1 MSSWLDGMGSQEAR
15 FQPGDHACLVTWKS
29 SFFPLYQLH
38 SEILEKLEQA
48 IVFRKG
54 SPICMEEFRDLRVF
68 IHVNSDDY
76 LERHDTEETADWCNH
91 ETRTSSV
98 EQWIEHRPCTQLVP
112 GPTKNLICA
121 NKWKHYQLRCV
132 VYDIQRAPY
141 GGNYGPI
148 SHASWEKRFL
158 IWGWQDELDR
168 VSDLVEW
175 SQDYSS
181 ILCLPISD
189 PVPKPRV
196 MLKALHSRVV
206 DMIRRFMPLSL
217 FPGNA
222 IWHPDDIEQITAT
235 PPTRSLAP
243 SAIKLAVS
251 KLDPSSTI
259 RHGTKISAQ
268 SSVLPPAAETQLL
281 ELQNQS
287 LCSPLS
293 RD

>member
-1 MSSWLDGMGSQEAR
+1 MLLPCSCFRFTSRKLRVSPTSHRHYCATTVIMSSWLDGMGRQEAR

-76 LERHDTEETADWCNH
+76 LERHYTEETADWCNH

-98 EQWIEHRPCTQLVP
+98 QQWIEHRPWVQLVP

-121 NKWKHYQLRCV
+121 INEYKWKHYQLRCV

-141 GGNYGPI
+141 GGNYGPL

-168 VSDLVEW
+168 VPDLVEW
-175 SQDYSS
+175 SQACQS
-181 ILCLPISD
+181 
-189 PVPKPRV
+189 V
-196 MLKALHSRVV
+196 
-206 DMIRRFMPLSL
+206 
-217 FPGNA
+217 
-222 IWHPDDIEQITAT
+222 T
-235 PPTRSLAP
+235 PCQN
-243 SAIKLAVS
+243 
-251 KLDPSSTI
+251 
-259 RHGTKISAQ
+259 HG
-268 SSVLPPAAETQLL
+268 
-281 ELQNQS
+281 
-287 LCSPLS
+287 
-293 RD
+293 

>member
-1 MSSWLDGMGSQEAR
+1 
-15 FQPGDHACLVTWKS
+15 
-29 SFFPLYQLH
+29 
-38 SEILEKLEQA
+38 
-48 IVFRKG
+48 
-54 SPICMEEFRDLRVF
+54 MEEFRDLRVF

-76 LERHDTEETADWCNH
+76 LERHYTEETADWCNH

-98 EQWIEHRPCTQLVP
+98 QQWIEHRPWVQLVP

-121 NKWKHYQLRCV
+121 INEYKWKHYQLRCV
-132 VYDIQRAPY
+132 VYDMQRAPY

-189 PVPKPRV
+189 PVPKRRV
-196 MLKALHSRVV
+196 MLKALHSRDV

-222 IWHPDDIEQITAT
+222 IWHPDDIEQITAAQQSDAEGKDADMQVEDPEFLLVDT
-235 PPTRSLAP
+235 TDQVPGTECDQIGRVQVGPIINNSPWHQDQRAKQRAAASCGNAAAGT
-243 SAIKLAVS
+243 S
-251 KLDPSSTI
+251 KPVTVFSS
-259 RHGTKISAQ
+259 
-268 SSVLPPAAETQLL
+268 E
-281 ELQNQS
+281 
-287 LCSPLS
+287 
-293 RD
+293 